1 VSRGDDKRLNDIR
14 RMCAVAADL
23 VGRGRAA
30 IEADPVLWLA
40 MERAIEVA
48 GEAATNLS
56 DEIRSERPDVAWREL
71 LATRVVLAHAYHR
84 VDPDLLW
91 DIAARDLP
99 DVAVALGALDPSID
113 NGPAGPDSA

>member
-1 VSRGDDKRLNDIR
+1 VSRSDDKRLNDIR

-48 GEAATNLS
+48 GEAASNIS
-56 DEIRSERPDVAWREL
+56 DETRDRYPGVAWREL
-71 LATRVVLAHAYHR
+71 SATRVVLAHAYHR
-84 VDPDLLW
+84 LDPNLLW
-91 DIAARDLP
+91 DIAVSDLP
-99 DVAVALGALDPSID
+99 ELAQALGPIDPAENS
-113 NGPAGPDSA
+113 G

>member
-1 VSRGDDKRLNDIR
+1 VSRGDLKRLNDIR
-14 RMCAVAADL
+14 RMCAVAAEL

-56 DEIRSERPDVAWREL
+56 DETRSSYANVAWREL
-71 LATRVVLAHAYHR
+71 MATRVVLAHAYHR
-84 VDPDLLW
+84 LDPDLLW
-91 DIAARDLP
+91 DIAARDLAE
-99 DVAVALGALDPSID
+99 VAGALGPVET
-113 NGPAGPDSA
+113 NGE